1 MCYFESWLT
10 QFHYCESWLT
20 RFHYVLLRELVY
32 YVIVSLNGLFCVIVT
47 VEINGA
53 STWFATCG
61 PN

>member
-1 MCYFESWLT
+1 MC
-10 QFHYCESWLT
+10 YCESWLT